1 MFLTITSLIVAVLF
15 GVSFTTAWRFSNENN
30 RLRAQNRSLRWQVDE
45 HKHKSGLLK
54 SMADNL
60 VNASQSE
67 DVTYFVGQSNNGN
80 PAVIRRSFSNGREY
94 HTFIKGFNDDD
105 MDFNHREAEELA
117 DILNS

>member
-1 MFLTITSLIVAVLF
+1 MFLTITSLIVAALF
-15 GVSFTTAWRFSNENN
+15 GVSFTVAWRLTNENN
-30 RLRAQNRSLRWQVDE
+30 RLRAKNRSLRWQVDE
-45 HKHKSGLLK
+45 HKHNSDSLNDIVG
-54 SMADNL
+54 NL
-60 VNASQSE
+60 INASQSE

-105 MDFNHREAEELA
+105 MDFNHREAEELC